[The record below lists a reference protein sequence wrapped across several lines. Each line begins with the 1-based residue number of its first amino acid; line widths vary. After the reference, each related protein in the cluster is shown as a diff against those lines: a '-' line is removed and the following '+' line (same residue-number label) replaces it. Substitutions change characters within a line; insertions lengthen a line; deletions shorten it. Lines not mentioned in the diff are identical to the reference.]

1 MKPGK
6 LNVVLLPAMVT
17 AGVALPLAVKA
28 LSKRKSVFE
37 LLSIT

>member
-6 LNVVLLPAMVT
+6 LSVVFAPTMLA
-17 AGVALPLAVKA
+17 AGVALPLAVRA

>member
-1 MKPGK
+1 
-6 LNVVLLPAMVT
+6 VVLAPTIVA
-17 AGVALPLAVKA
+17 AGVALPLAVNA